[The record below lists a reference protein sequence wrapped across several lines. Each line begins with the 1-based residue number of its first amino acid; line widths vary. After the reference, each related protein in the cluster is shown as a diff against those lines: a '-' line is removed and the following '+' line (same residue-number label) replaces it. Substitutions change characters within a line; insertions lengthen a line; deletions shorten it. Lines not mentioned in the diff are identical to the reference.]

1 MATKRMIARENQLLK
16 RIKHKENQARRA
28 ELRDTVKSLKSSPE
42 EKLFAM
48 FSLSKRNVDESP
60 SRHTRRCWKC
70 GRPKG
75 VYRKFGLCRC
85 CIFDAMRKGW
95 LVGVRKASW

>member
-1 MATKRMIARENQLLK
+1 MATKRMIAREKQLLK
-16 RIKHKENQARRA
+16 KINHKDNQKKRE
-28 ELRDTVKSLKSSPE
+28 ELRKVVKSKDSSPE
-42 EKLFAM
+42 EKLLAM
-48 FSLSKRNVDESP
+48 FALSKRKVDESP

-75 VYRKFGLCRC
+75 VYRRFGLCRC
-85 CIFDAMRKGW
+85 CIFDAMRQGW

>member
-1 MATKRMIARENQLLK
+1 MATKSKIAREKQLEKLLD
-16 RIKHKENQARRA
+16 HKENQATRDK
-28 ELRDTVKSLKSSPE
+28 LRKTVRSLEVSGE
-42 EKLFAM
+42 EKLEAM
-48 FSLSKRNVDESP
+48 FSLAKRKVDESA

-75 VYRKFGLCRC
+75 VYRRFGLCRC
-85 CIFDAMRKGW
+85 CIFSAMRRGW

>member
-16 RIKHKENQARRA
+16 KINHKDNQKKRD
-28 ELRDTVKSLKSSPE
+28 ELRKIVKSLESSPE
-42 EKLFAM
+42 EKLMAM
-48 FSLSKRNVDESP
+48 FTLSKRKTDESA

-75 VYRKFGLCRC
+75 VYRRFGLCRC
-85 CIFDAMRKGW
+85 CIFEAMRLGW

>member
-1 MATKRMIARENQLLK
+1 MATKSKIARDKLLSKLNGHEVNQETRDK
-16 RIKHKENQARRA
+16 
-28 ELRDTVKSLKSSPE
+28 LRSIVKSHESSPE
-42 EKLFAM
+42 EKLVAM
-48 FSLSKRNVDESP
+48 FNLSKRKVDESR
-60 SRHTRRCWKC
+60 SRQTRRCWKC

-75 VYRKFGLCRC
+75 VYRRFGLCRC

>member
-1 MATKRMIARENQLLK
+1 MATKSKIAREKQLVKL
-16 RIKHKENQARRA
+16 INHKENQQTRDK
-28 ELRDTVKSLKSSPE
+28 LRQIVKSHDASAE
-42 EKLFAM
+42 EKLVAM
-48 FSLSKRNVDESP
+48 FSLAKRKVDESP

-75 VYRKFGLCRC
+75 VYRRFGLCRC
-85 CIFDAMRKGW
+85 CIFSAMRQGW